1 MQDFFEWITGPIWHL
16 LLFRA
21 RAARQATLLWTL
33 AVAVEKHVALVPFL
47 EALADEA
54 GGRWRWKLR
63 GLADLLNAGVSIPDA
78 LDAVRGILPDD
89 TLLLIRVGAE
99 NGRMGPA
106 LRDAA
111 MQFSRHA
118 EAVRP
123 PSGSGLLYLCG
134 LAFVMLTVVSFLMYW
149 IMPKFKAIF
158 DGFDMDLPEATV
170 WLITAAD
177 FCISYFYIL
186 GPVALLLVL
195 LTGSVSLEFIG
206 RGAGWASPSWWLTRL
221 FPRLQAPLVLRSLS
235 VAVDGARPLEGVL
248 MTLATRHPDPSLR
261 RRMAQVEEQVAL
273 GRGCWHSLLAVGMLR
288 SGETLLLD
296 AAERVGNLAWALR
309 GVADSIERRS
319 EHRTRIIMELLRPVA
334 LLAAG
339 AVVGI
344 FVVGMFLPL
353 VKIILEYPI
362 ERAG

>member
-1 MQDFFEWITGPIWHL
+1 MQAFFEWITSPVWNI

-33 AVAVEKHVALVPFL
+33 AVAVDKHVALVPFL

-63 GLADLLNAGVSIPDA
+63 GLAELLNAGVSIPDA
-78 LDAVRGILPDD
+78 LEAVQGILPAD
-89 TLLLIRVGAE
+89 TLLLIRLGAE
-99 NGRMGPA
+99 NGRIGPA

-111 MQFSRHA
+111 TQFSRRS

-149 IMPKFKAIF
+149 IVPKFKAIF
-158 DGFDMDLPEATV
+158 EGFGMRLPEMTE
-170 WLITAAD
+170 WLIYSAD
-177 FCISYFYIL
+177 IGMQFFFVL
-186 GPVALLLVL
+186 GPLSLLLLFLAVI
-195 LTGSVSLEFIG
+195 VSFELMG
-206 RGAGWASPSWWLTRL
+206 WGAGWASPSRWLTRL
-221 FPRLQAPLVLRSLS
+221 FPRLQAPLVLRGLS
-235 VAVDGARPLEGVL
+235 IAVDGARPLLGVL
-248 MTLATRHPDPSLR
+248 TTLATRHPDPSLR
-261 RRMAQVEEQVAL
+261 RRISQVEDQVARGL
-273 GRGCWHSLLAVGMLR
+273 GCWHGLLSAGMLR
-288 SGETLLLD
+288 SGETSLLD

-309 GVADSIERRS
+309 GLADSIERRS

-339 AVVGI
+339 TVVGI

-353 VKIILEYPI
+353 IQIITGLT
-362 ERAG
+362 